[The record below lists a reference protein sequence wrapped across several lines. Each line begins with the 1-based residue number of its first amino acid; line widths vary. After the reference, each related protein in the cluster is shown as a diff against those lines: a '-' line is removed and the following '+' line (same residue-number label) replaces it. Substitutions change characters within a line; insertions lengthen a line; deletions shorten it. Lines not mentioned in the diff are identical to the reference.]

1 MGADPTVH
9 AATTEDLDGTR
20 SVARV
25 AWHEVYDDLLG
36 ERTVDRMLSTGY
48 ADDVLERIAGLE
60 DVELF
65 VAEVDDRVVGYA
77 SCDRTDTVGIGDLDI
92 YLHPDYWGEGVGE
105 RLLERGSDHLS
116 SLGVRRVRDEVLV
129 SNEVGNAFYR
139 DHFEHVGRRA
149 DFGGETRAVNVYER
163 SIA

>member
-9 AATTEDLDGTR
+9 AATTEDLDGIR

-65 VAEVDDRVVGYA
+65 VAEVDDRVAGYA
-77 SCDRTDTVGIGDLDI
+77 SCDRTDTVGLGDLDV
-92 YLHPDYWGEGVGE
+92 YLYPDYWGEGVGE
-105 RLLERGSDHLS
+105 RLLERGSGHLS
-116 SLGVRRVRDEVLV
+116 RWASDASATGCSSATRWGTP
-129 SNEVGNAFYR
+129 STGTTSSTSA
-139 DHFEHVGRRA
+139 GAPTSAARRA
-149 DFGGETRAVNVYER
+149 W
-163 SIA
+163 